1 MGRNN
6 LSIMKVI
13 YKPQRIAIRHKS
25 NVSVPGTS
33 QAPASA
39 FGRSSNSGNTN
50 EKLKSPIYHSFNKRR
65 FKVHISEKEKVK
77 KNLFGSTDPDRDY
90 HQSTYFPNSINKIF
104 KDKHNRRTLSDHSNS
119 SSSLG
124 SRTFQRMMSL
134 KDMFLKPEIRRKRL
148 LPVEKKEK
156 GRWLS
161 KSSAPRTGL
170 WNTLEGKVTRLWGDF
185 RWWNCLEHI
194 WRVFSKQGRWLVAQ
208 NQ

>member
-13 YKPQRIAIRHKS
+13 YKPQRIATRHKS
-25 NVSVPGTS
+25 NVSVPGIS

-39 FGRSSNSGNTN
+39 FGRSLNSGNTN

-65 FKVHISEKEKVK
+65 FKVHISEKQKVR

-90 HQSTYFPNSINKIF
+90 HQSTYFPNSIKKIF
-104 KDKHNRRTLSDHSNS
+104 KDKRNRRTLDDHSNS

-134 KDMFLKPEIRRKRL
+134 KDMFLKPEIRRKRS
-148 LPVEKKEK
+148 LPVEKKGDDCDCQGQALPGPDFETLLREK
-156 GRWLS
+156 SHDCEG
-161 KSSAPRTGL
+161 TFDEETV
-170 WNTLEGKVTRLWGDF
+170 WNTFGEF
-185 RWWNCLEHI
+185 YP
-194 WRVFSKQGRWLVAQ
+194 SKADD
-208 NQ
+208 

>member
-65 FKVHISEKEKVK
+65 FKVLISEKEKVK
-77 KNLFGSTDPDRDY
+77 KNVLEVQIQTGITTKAP
-90 HQSTYFPNSINKIF
+90 
-104 KDKHNRRTLSDHSNS
+104 
-119 SSSLG
+119 
-124 SRTFQRMMSL
+124 TFQTVSRKSL
-134 KDMFLKPEIRRKRL
+134 RTNA
-148 LPVEKKEK
+148 
-156 GRWLS
+156 GRWMITAIPLLHS
-161 KSSAPRTGL
+161 DP
-170 WNTLEGKVTRLWGDF
+170 
-185 RWWNCLEHI
+185 EHS
-194 WRVFSKQGRWLVAQ
+194 RG
-208 NQ
+208 